1 MKLLRL
7 APLLALAACTSAFS
21 QDNTAATTT
30 PNLIG
35 KRHVETQFSYI
46 DYSGSADFA
55 LGTAFNQPLNASFD
69 AGAAFTHTQEEGND
83 SHNYQVF
90 GLNLTTHHDF
100 GKTRAF
106 ARGTINYEWWSVK
119 NLWWYQADVGFA
131 RALCDRVLFTAYA
144 TWLDF
149 LSSTFIDSS
158 FSATAKLTYWATPE
172 IGLSPSVS
180 VIERGA
186 VAYRLGVAYVF

>member
-1 MKLLRL
+1 MKLLQL
-7 APLLALAACTSAFS
+7 ATLLALAACTSAFA
-21 QDNTAATTT
+21 QDNTTATT
-30 PNLIG
+30 PNLLG
-35 KRHVETQFSYI
+35 KHYVETQFSYI
-46 DYSGSADFA
+46 DYSGSSDFA

-69 AGAAFTHTQEEGND
+69 AGAAFTHTQEEGDD

-90 GLNLTTHHDF
+90 GVNLTGHHDF

-106 ARGTINYEWWSVK
+106 ARATLNYEWWSVK
-119 NLWWYQADVGFA
+119 NLWWYQADVGFE
-131 RALCDRVLFTAYA
+131 RALRDRVLVTAYVSY
-144 TWLDF
+144 LDF
-149 LSSTFIDSS
+149 FTSTFIDSS
-158 FSATAKLTYWATPE
+158 FSATAKLTWWATPE